1 MWLAVNEPEIDE
13 KTFHDWRASTIMSL
27 NYAPNY
33 FALRSQWPKYPLD
46 KYYGNFAADA
56 PVLML
61 SGQLVPATVFEQAS
75 HLGSI
80 TSKTRKFYAIP
91 LAGHVT
97 VNIGVVSYLCP
108 ITIATSWLFPKLFP
122 ANYGDPRCIQDLPT
136 TIDFTGVTEVGRQCS
151 LKLLNINRPF
161 GNELVI
167 VKHFSVNRHF
177 L

>member
-80 TSKTRKFYAIP
+80 T
-91 LAGHVT
+91 
-97 VNIGVVSYLCP
+97 
-108 ITIATSWLFPKLFP
+108 
-122 ANYGDPRCIQDLPT
+122 
-136 TIDFTGVTEVGRQCS
+136 
-151 LKLLNINRPF
+151 
-161 GNELVI
+161 
-167 VKHFSVNRHF
+167 
-177 L
+177 